1 MKRTKHTKHSI
12 YAPKNSEKTKCI
24 HHKIRFDRQFY
35 REIAKSVCGCM
46 LSSFDLVLL
55 LYEFF
60 SIFRGEYDILSP
72 GISFSFNHLLI
83 LIILNFNETDS
94 LGMRI
99 GLFLFFYFQMH
110 FELSWWHIVIYRFN
124 RFCVPQNL
132 LKPPQFN

>member
-12 YAPKNSEKTKCI
+12 YAPKNSGKTKCI
-24 HHKIRFDRQFY
+24 HHKIRLDRQFY

-72 GISFSFNHLLI
+72 DISFSFNHLLI

-99 GLFLFFYFQMH
+99 GLFLFFFLIFKCILNYH
-110 FELSWWHIVIYRFN
+110 DGILSFIGSIASVFHKT
-124 RFCVPQNL
+124 C
-132 LKPPQFN
+132 